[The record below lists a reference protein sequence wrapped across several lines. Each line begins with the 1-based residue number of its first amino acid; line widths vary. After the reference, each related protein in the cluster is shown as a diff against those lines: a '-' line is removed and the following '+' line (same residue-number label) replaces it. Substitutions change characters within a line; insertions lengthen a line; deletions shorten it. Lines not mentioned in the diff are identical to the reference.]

1 MRCTHCSNDAEA
13 DSTFCRHC
21 GAALGA
27 GRTRPLNR
35 IPSSGKIA
43 GVCAGLSAYLRV
55 DVTIVRVAWIILSIV
70 PGAVIG
76 GLLAYIAAWIL
87 MPPTSATEPDT
98 VETERFFRSDS
109 DRKVAGVCGGLA
121 KYLQVDS
128 TLVRL
133 TFVVLSIYPGAII
146 FGVIVYVIAWI
157 LTPLEPP
164 SHYAPAPVV

>member
-1 MRCTHCSNDAEA
+1 
-13 DSTFCRHC
+13 
-21 GAALGA
+21 
-27 GRTRPLNR
+27 
-35 IPSSGKIA
+35 
-43 GVCAGLSAYLRV
+43 V

-87 MPPTSATEPDT
+87 RPPTSATEPDT
-98 VETERFFRSDS
+98 VETERFFRSDT

>member
-1 MRCTHCSNDAEA
+1 MRCSHCSKDCEA
-13 DSTFCRHC
+13 DSPFCRYC

-35 IPSSGKIA
+35 LPASGKIA

-55 DVTIVRVAWIILSIV
+55 DVTIVRIAWIILSIV
-70 PGAVIG
+70 PGALIG

-87 MPPTSATEPDT
+87 MPAASVASPEAAG
-98 VETERFFRSDS
+98 TERLFRSDT

-121 KYLQVDS
+121 RYLQVDS

-146 FGVIVYVIAWI
+146 LGVIAYVVAWI

-164 SHYAPAPVV
+164 SHYAPAPAI